1 LAEMVVSCASK
12 NVSFLQSYRE
22 KMPSAFY
29 REQGQGP
36 GVVCFHSNCSNSSQW
51 RGLMDSLGAGYRVC
65 ALDSYGAGKT
75 MPWDSPRNLTLADE
89 AALADAVLDQMGNDT
104 VVVGHSYGGAVA
116 LKTAVMRPDKFKAMV
131 LYEPTLFAVL
141 KQVEAEQTNMD
152 AVVEVTDR
160 AKLAVLSADM
170 DTAARVFI
178 DYWSGAGAWDATPA
192 HYKKGI
198 LLSIKD
204 IAKWSHAL
212 FNEPLL
218 VSDIAR
224 ITLPTLYLFGSDTTP
239 AAQAVAR
246 VMCAALP
253 HVQCVQLSGV
263 GHMGPMTHADLVNTE
278 IKQFVSQ
285 LG

>member
-1 LAEMVVSCASK
+1 
-12 NVSFLQSYRE
+12 
-22 KMPSAFY
+22 MPSAFY
-29 REQGQGP
+29 CEQGQGP

-75 MPWDSPRNLTLADE
+75 MPWDAPRNLTLADE
-89 AALADAVLDQMGNDT
+89 AALADAVLDQMGSDT

-160 AKLAVLSADM
+160 AKLAVLSADR

-212 FNEPLL
+212 FKSLASERHRTDHLANA
-218 VSDIAR
+218 VFIWQRHNACGTSRRAR
-224 ITLPTLYLFGSDTTP
+224 DVRSAATCPMRATVRCRPYGAYDT
-239 AAQAVAR
+239 
-246 VMCAALP
+246 C
-253 HVQCVQLSGV
+253 G
-263 GHMGPMTHADLVNTE
+263 
-278 IKQFVSQ
+278 
-285 LG
+285 LGQYRN